1 MADYIETKGYL
12 EKIDLRD
19 YHINKNV
26 AAAQDYPEEFSL
38 ETSWMKVKNQ
48 GHVSSCVA
56 HAMSTIL
63 EYHMKGEVDLSTN
76 FIYGI
81 QNKLCGHDGEGMYLN
96 DALKIAKEYGDMMEV
111 DCGGNTEVPK
121 CWEPAE
127 KALEDVEKA
136 NRAKQFRIKSY
147 YSCKDESS
155 IKYALMNYGPLLIA
169 VKWYDKY
176 KIKDDQL
183 IFDTTT
189 NYGGHAMVCYG
200 WNKDGWLIQNS
211 WGRIFAGDGRFVL
224 PYSSPFREAKGVV
237 DMPNEGDIVVPSHDN
252 KIWDFILK
260 LVSAVV
266 NFLRGLAGKLMK
278 KG

>member
-12 EKIDLRD
+12 EKIDFRD
-19 YHINKNV
+19 HYINKNI

-38 ETSWMKVKNQ
+38 DTSWMKVKNQ
-48 GHVSSCVA
+48 GRVNSCVA

-81 QNKLCGHDGEGMYLN
+81 QNKFCGHDGQGMYLN

-111 DCGGNTEVPK
+111 DCGGNIEVPK

-127 KALEDVEKA
+127 KALEDTEKA
-136 NRAKQFRIKSY
+136 SRAKWFRIKQY
-147 YSCKDESS
+147 YTCKDADS

-169 VKWYDKY
+169 VKWYDY
-176 KIKDDQL
+176 KIKDGKL
-183 IFDTTT
+183 IFDTTS

-200 WNKDGWLIQNS
+200 WNKEGWLIQNS
-211 WGRIFAGDGRFVL
+211 WGRSFANGGRVVL
-224 PYSSPFREAKGVV
+224 PFESPFREAKGVV

-252 KIWDFILK
+252 KIVDFILK

-266 NFLRGLAGKLMK
+266 NFFKGLAGKFMK

>member
-38 ETSWMKVKNQ
+38 DTSWMKVKNQ
-48 GHVSSCVA
+48 GRVSSCVA

-81 QNKLCGHDGEGMYLN
+81 QNKLCGHDGQGMYLN

-111 DCGGNTEVPK
+111 DCGGNIEVPN

-127 KALEDVEKA
+127 EALEDVEKA
-136 NRAKQFRIKSY
+136 SRAKWFRIKSY
-147 YSCKDESS
+147 YSCKDENS

-211 WGRIFAGDGRFVL
+211 WGRTFAGDGRFVL

-237 DMPNEGDIVVPSHDN
+237 DMPNEGDIVVPSRDN

-260 LVSAVV
+260 LVSTVV
-266 NFLRGLAGKLMK
+266 NFVKELTGKLIK

>member
-19 YHINKNV
+19 HYINKNV

-48 GHVSSCVA
+48 GRVSSCVA

-81 QNKLCGHDGEGMYLN
+81 QNKLCGHDGQGMYLN
-96 DALKIAKEYGDMMEV
+96 DALKIAKEYGDMMEI
-111 DCGGNTEVPK
+111 DCGGNIEVPN
-121 CWEPAE
+121 CWEQAE
-127 KALEDVEKA
+127 EALEDVEKA
-136 NRAKQFRIKSY
+136 SRAKWFRIKSY
-147 YSCKDESS
+147 YSCKDENS

-211 WGRIFAGDGRFVL
+211 WGRTFAGDGRFVL

-266 NFLRGLAGKLMK
+266 NFLKGLAGKFRK